1 MFGLIDMEIDGIISG
16 SMGTRL
22 GVITNAKGRPLTP
35 GSPAYKRA
43 KEARKTTIASAAKA
57 RAKAAAKKPK
67 KKAAAV
73 KSPARKKAATKK
85 PPAKKVAAKKASTG
99 RPPRR

>member
-22 GVITNAKGRPLTP
+22 GPITNARGKLLTP
-35 GSPAYKRA
+35 GSPAYKRQVA
-43 KEARKTTIASAAKA
+43 ARKETIASAAKA

-73 KSPARKKAATKK
+73 KSPARKKAAVKK
-85 PPAKKVAAKKASTG
+85 PAAKKVAAKKASTG
-99 RPPRR
+99 RPTRR